1 MFYHCIPSVNKNI
14 TPFSPLD
21 FSSYLFRKFLFFSAI
36 TNNHVMYNHYNYYF
50 SNNSNKCSFT
60 KNFLSFVRESNS
72 INNIINERII
82 I

>member
-36 TNNHVMYNHYNYYF
+36 TNNYVYNYYYF
-50 SNNSNKCSFT
+50 SNNSNKSSFT

-72 INNIINERII
+72 INNIINERI
-82 I
+82 

>member
-50 SNNSNKCSFT
+50 SNNSNKSSFT

-72 INNIINERII
+72 INNIINERI
-82 I
+82 

>member
-36 TNNHVMYNHYNYYF
+36 TNNHVYNYYYF
-50 SNNSNKCSFT
+50 SNNSNKSSFT